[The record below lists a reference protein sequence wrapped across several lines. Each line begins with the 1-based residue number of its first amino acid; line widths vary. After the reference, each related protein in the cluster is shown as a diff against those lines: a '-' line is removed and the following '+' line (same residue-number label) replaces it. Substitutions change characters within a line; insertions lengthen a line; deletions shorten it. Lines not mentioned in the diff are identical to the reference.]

1 LLRPRKAGTKQPP
14 EPRMMQGSP
23 QPPAKETSMFS
34 RLFKSKRSKAER
46 NRQLGRLGADITLPA
61 DATPSASNR
70 PMNQEEQG
78 KANEE
83 EVIQVEQEPIHD
95 AEEAGEQLGNVEALA
110 FARIVQNEHNVAGGA
125 VAPNDDVMQA
135 RWAAKS
141 AVSQA
146 HDALKNMH
154 HINGKCIKVLKTF
167 NSFAGAIATLNPY
180 AHVAVGLLTSAS
192 QFIIDQESIDGS
204 VASLLPKIQNVYEFL
219 MDGDTLINTT
229 GREDTLAQI
238 SQVVGDCTQ
247 FIVDFSKAKNP
258 LMRLGKNLLS
268 KVQSTV
274 DEYNKALDD
283 LMQQYRD
290 RALHTIDVNVTR
302 LTEEL
307 KIDGM
312 SYAVGVGPITTKKC
326 LDGTRT
332 KILGE
337 IIRWIYDEDANAPR
351 ILWLYGQAGKGKT
364 AIAHTIALWFKEV
377 GRLGSCF
384 CFSRDRQEEHLEQK
398 LFTTIARDMGI
409 HHPALRRAVVD
420 AITADDSLKTT
431 PDVMQQWKKLISEPV
446 SKVAGEVVGKVVIVI
461 DALDESGKPLSR
473 RHILSILGSMATSLP
488 PNFHFL
494 LTSRPSP
501 DIQRALLKACHVRSI
516 SLDDVHAEE
525 DICLYV
531 RRELDEVEDIGE
543 ADIKRIAI
551 KAGGLFEWARLASEF
566 IR

>member
-1 LLRPRKAGTKQPP
+1 
-14 EPRMMQGSP
+14 
-23 QPPAKETSMFS
+23 
-34 RLFKSKRSKAER
+34 
-46 NRQLGRLGADITLPA
+46 
-61 DATPSASNR
+61 
-70 PMNQEEQG
+70 
-78 KANEE
+78 
-83 EVIQVEQEPIHD
+83 
-95 AEEAGEQLGNVEALA
+95 
-110 FARIVQNEHNVAGGA
+110 
-125 VAPNDDVMQA
+125 
-135 RWAAKS
+135 
-141 AVSQA
+141 
-146 HDALKNMH
+146 
-154 HINGKCIKVLKTF
+154 
-167 NSFAGAIATLNPY
+167 LNPY
-180 AHVAVGLLTSAS
+180 AQVAVGLLTSAS
-192 QFIIDQESIDGS
+192 QFIIDRGSIDGT
-204 VASLLPKIQNVYEFL
+204 VASLLPKLQNVYEFL

-268 KVQSTV
+268 DVQSTV

-290 RALHTIDVNVTR
+290 RALRTIDVNVTR
-302 LTEEL
+302 LAEEF

-326 LDGTRT
+326 PDGTRT
-332 KILGE
+332 EILEE

-351 ILWLYGQAGKGKT
+351 ILWLYGQAGRGKST
-364 AIAHTIALWFKEV
+364 IAHTIALWFKEV

-384 CFSRDRQEEHLEQK
+384 CFSRDRQAEHLEQK

-446 SKVAGEVVGKVVIVI
+446 SKVAGKVVGKVVIVI
-461 DALDESGKPLSR
+461 DALDESGKPVSR

-488 PNFHFL
+488 PNFCFL

-501 DIQRALLKACHVRSI
+501 DIQRALLKAFHVRSI
-516 SLDDVHAEE
+516 SLDNVHAEK

-531 RRELDEVEDIGE
+531 QRELDEVEDIGE
-543 ADIKRIAI
+543 VDIKSIAI

-566 IR
+566 IRA